1 MLLQASSLLAMK
13 MRLDVE
19 MAVFPALSS
28 KALKEFF
35 GIEGNK
41 LWSADRVP
49 GRWWPNAPIS
59 IARNSGA

>member
-1 MLLQASSLLAMK
+1 MK

-19 MAVFPALSS
+19 MAVFPALFS

-41 LWSADRVP
+41 LWSADKVP

>member
-1 MLLQASSLLAMK
+1 MK

-41 LWSADRVP
+41 LWSADKGINCGVP

>member
-1 MLLQASSLLAMK
+1 MK

-28 KALKEFF
+28 KVLMEFF

-41 LWSADRVP
+41 LWSADGVP
-49 GRWWPNAPIS
+49 G
-59 IARNSGA
+59 

>member
-1 MLLQASSLLAMK
+1 MK
-13 MRLDVE
+13 MCLDVE
-19 MAVFPALSS
+19 MAVVPVLSS

-49 GRWWPNAPIS
+49 CRWWPNAPIS
-59 IARNSGA
+59 IARNSGGGGGGHNH

>member
-1 MLLQASSLLAMK
+1 ML
-13 MRLDVE
+13 LDVE